1 MTRGTPIPTRLLLIV
16 LTLNL
21 WAASTSGAA
30 HFHGQ
35 AKVASGKRPRSQ
47 VAERSK
53 RGQLPQT
60 VSFREV
66 RNRGLLID
74 AWINGQGPFTFALD
88 TGAGTTLISERVAAA
103 AQLAGTGGRRTS
115 LAGITGN
122 APIEGRESVIRS
134 LALGEP
140 NNLLPANSRAMITT
154 NLPPS
159 IDGILDTTEAFW
171 PWGYSIDI
179 PNQLIEAFDPAL
191 KPLSASHPPP
201 EGTVVRWLT
210 ESGSRRPFV
219 RLSDGRLALLDTG
232 SGFGLALSGASAGE
246 ARTRNRG
253 DVQDIGGGTVMS
265 RRVQPSTVSIGSL
278 TLRGV
283 PTDILSGVE
292 RNSPI
297 LLGRDA
303 LDPFKLVFDPLNRLI
318 AIQPVD

>member
-1 MTRGTPIPTRLLLIV
+1 MTRETPNPTRLLLV
-16 LTLNL
+16 ALTLTL

-30 HFHGQ
+30 HLRSQ
-35 AKVASGKRPRSQ
+35 AKTGSGRHPRSE

-53 RGQLPQT
+53 RGRLPQPA
-60 VSFREV
+60 SFREV
-66 RNRGLLID
+66 RNRGLLVEVWLNS
-74 AWINGQGPFTFALD
+74 AGPFTFALD
-88 TGAGTTLISERVAAA
+88 TGAGTTLISERVADL
-103 AQLAGTGGRRTS
+103 AQMVGTGGRRTS

-134 LALGEP
+134 LALGQP
-140 NNLLPANSRAMITT
+140 NNLLPANSRAMITA

-159 IDGILDTTEAFW
+159 IDGILDTTVAFW

-179 PNQLIEAFDPAL
+179 PNQLVEAFDPAL
-191 KPLSASHPPP
+191 TPLNASHPPP
-201 EGTVVRWLT
+201 EGTVVRWIT

-232 SGFGLALSGASAGE
+232 SGFGLALSGASVGE
-246 ARTRNRG
+246 AKTRSRG

>member
-1 MTRGTPIPTRLLLIV
+1 MPEP
-16 LTLNL
+16 
-21 WAASTSGAA
+21 
-30 HFHGQ
+30 
-35 AKVASGKRPRSQ
+35 
-47 VAERSK
+47 
-53 RGQLPQT
+53 
-60 VSFREV
+60 VSFREE

-74 AWINGQGPFTFALD
+74 AWINGQGPFTLALD
-88 TGAGTTLISERVAAA
+88 TGAGTTLISERVAEA
-103 AQLAGTGGRRTS
+103 AQLVGTGGRRTS

-171 PWGYSIDI
+171 PWGYSIDM
-179 PNQLIEAFDPAL
+179 PNRQIEAFDPAL
-191 KPLSASHPPP
+191 KPLSASRPPP

-219 RLSDGRLALLDTG
+219 RLMDTG

-246 ARTRNRG
+246 GRTRSRG

>member
-1 MTRGTPIPTRLLLIV
+1 MPEP
-16 LTLNL
+16 
-21 WAASTSGAA
+21 
-30 HFHGQ
+30 
-35 AKVASGKRPRSQ
+35 
-47 VAERSK
+47 
-53 RGQLPQT
+53 
-60 VSFREV
+60 VSFRKE
-66 RNRGLLID
+66 RNSGLLID
-74 AWINGQGPFTFALD
+74 AWINGVGPFTFALD

-103 AQLAGTGGRRTS
+103 AQLVGTGGRRTS

-140 NNLLPANSRAMITT
+140 NNLLPANSRAMITA

-171 PWGYSIDI
+171 PWGYSIDL
-179 PNQLIEAFDPAL
+179 PNRQVEAFDPAL
-191 KPLSASHPPP
+191 TPLSPSRPPR
-201 EGTVVRWLT
+201 EGTVVRWVT
-210 ESGSRRPFV
+210 DSGSRRPFV

-232 SGFGLALSGASAGE
+232 SGFGLALSGASVGE
-246 ARTRNRG
+246 ARTRSRG
-253 DVQDIGGGTVMS
+253 DVQDIGGGSVMS

-303 LDPFKLVFDPLNRLI
+303 LNPFKLVFDPLNRLI

>member
-1 MTRGTPIPTRLLLIV
+1 MTKGTLIPTRLFLIV
-16 LTLNL
+16 LTVIL
-21 WAASTSGAA
+21 WAASTNGAA
-30 HFHGQ
+30 HF
-35 AKVASGKRPRSQ
+35 RSQ
-47 VAERSK
+47 ARTKSGRHPRPEVAERSK
-53 RGQLPQT
+53 RGPLPQP

-88 TGAGTTLISERVAAA
+88 TGAGTTLISERVGEA
-103 AQLAGTGGRRTS
+103 AQLVGTGGRRS

-122 APIEGRESVIRS
+122 EAIEGRESVIRS

-140 NNLLPANSRAMITT
+140 DNLLPANSRAMITT
-154 NLPPS
+154 NLPAS

-171 PWGYSIDI
+171 PWGYSIDL
-179 PNQLIEAFDPAL
+179 PNHQIEAFDPTL
-191 KPLSASHPPP
+191 TPVRASHPPP
-201 EGTVVRWLT
+201 EGTVVRWVT

-246 ARTRNRG
+246 ARTRSRG

>member
-1 MTRGTPIPTRLLLIV
+1 MTKGTPIPTRLLLIV
-16 LTLNL
+16 LTLTL
-21 WAASTSGAA
+21 WAASSSGAA
-30 HFHGQ
+30 HSRSQ
-35 AKVASGKRPRSQ
+35 SRTRSGRHPRSE

-53 RGQLPQT
+53 RGRLPQP

-66 RNRGLLID
+66 RNRGLLIE
-74 AWINGQGPFTFALD
+74 AWVNGAGPFTFALD
-88 TGAGTTLISERVAAA
+88 TGAGTTLISERVADL
-103 AQLAGTGGRRTS
+103 AQIVGTGGRRTS
-115 LAGITGN
+115 LAGITGSS
-122 APIEGRESVIRS
+122 PIEGRESVIRS
-134 LALGEP
+134 LAIGQP
-140 NNLLPANSRAMITT
+140 NNLLPASSRAVITT

-179 PNQLIEAFDPAL
+179 PNHLIEAFDPAL
-191 KPLSASHPPP
+191 TPLNASHPPP
-201 EGTVVRWLT
+201 EGTVVRWVT

-246 ARTRNRG
+246 SKIRSRG
-253 DVQDIGGGTVMS
+253 DVQDIGGGTVSS
-265 RRVQPSTVSIGSL
+265 RRVEASTVSIGSL
-278 TLRGV
+278 VLRGV
-283 PTDILSGVE
+283 PTDVLFGIE
-292 RNSPI
+292 KNSPI

>member
-16 LTLNL
+16 LALTL
-21 WAASTSGAA
+21 WAASTNGAA

-35 AKVASGKRPRSQ
+35 AKVASGKRPRPQ

-134 LALGEP
+134 LALGGP
-140 NNLLPANSRAMITT
+140 NNLLPANSRAMITA

-191 KPLSASHPPP
+191 KPLSASRPPP

-246 ARTRNRG
+246 
-253 DVQDIGGGTVMS
+253 
-265 RRVQPSTVSIGSL
+265 
-278 TLRGV
+278 
-283 PTDILSGVE
+283 
-292 RNSPI
+292 
-297 LLGRDA
+297 
-303 LDPFKLVFDPLNRLI
+303 
-318 AIQPVD
+318 